1 MDLIVISR
9 SIPGMIKN
17 TAKLVGSGHMHLLHL
32 PKNDCFIHAMCVQ
45 NLKGGAAILFGET
58 KEPRC
63 CDGGAEIDI

>member
-1 MDLIVISR
+1 MDLIVISG

-17 TAKLVGSGHMHLLHL
+17 AAKLVGSGNMHLLHS

-45 NLKGGAAILFGET
+45 NLKSGAVILFGGT

-63 CDGGAEIDI
+63 CDGGAEMDI